1 MKCYELTTPIA
12 HPPVLLGGEKVEELW
27 LGRRGAGGKVF
38 SVVFYF
44 SILNWRLTK
53 IILKVCFAHDE
64 HWWAISLSVYRDK
77 EISSFF
83 IFSPAVFV
91 RRGSERVAASQH
103 TTKRSCSHISRC
115 ESNRYIVRSHR
126 GQSASVMYHY
136 YMLYSANS
144 PTRIPPLRYIP
155 HFQQNRFVFLH
166 DHLPGVILLF
176 TDKNKTLN
184 VSNSEC
190 KIQPCSQ

>member
-1 MKCYELTTPIA
+1 M
-12 HPPVLLGGEKVEELW
+12 
-27 LGRRGAGGKVF
+27 F

-44 SILNWRLTK
+44 SILNWRLMK
-53 IILKVCFAHDE
+53 IILKSVLPMMSIGE
-64 HWWAISLSVYRDK
+64 QSLCLYLDK
-77 EISSFF
+77 EISSFL

-91 RRGSERVAASQH
+91 RRGSERVTGWVCGSKPTHHKAILFTHFQ
-103 TTKRSCSHISRC
+103 I
-115 ESNRYIVRSHR
+115 SNRYIVRSHR

-136 YMLYSANS
+136 HMLYSANS